1 MLIDDLVTKGTN
13 EPYRIMTSR
22 TEYRL
27 LCRQDNADRRL
38 CPVGRA
44 VGLVS
49 EERYR
54 RVLDKYAAVD
64 REIKRLEGT
73 GAAPLRLSTPCWRKE
88 ERPLPRDGARL
99 GDLLR
104 RPWWAMPIWPLD
116 PDRPTLCAEVTEQ
129 VEIAPQVRGV
139 HRAAAAPG
147 GGDAEAGDP
156 AAASRSGLYGH
167 TGAAHRG
174 PAEAG

>member
-1 MLIDDLVTKGTN
+1 
-13 EPYRIMTSR
+13 MTSR

-73 GAAPLRLSTPCWRKE
+73 GAAPSPALNAMLRKE
-88 ERPLPRDGARL
+88 ERP
-99 GDLLR
+99 
-104 RPWWAMPIWPLD
+104 RPGTAPAWETCCAGPGWAMPIWPPLT
-116 PDRPTLCAEVTEQ
+116 RTGRRCA
-129 VEIAPQVRGV
+129 PR
-139 HRAAAAPG
+139 
-147 GGDAEAGDP
+147 
-156 AAASRSGLYGH
+156 
-167 TGAAHRG
+167 
-174 PAEAG
+174 